1 MEQRMKAYDY
11 VKWGNKTT
19 NEPSKKIV
27 LNAVDY
33 NAELVCQVSEPN
45 GESTKFTDV
54 CKVPIDQ
61 SAFGYVAESL
71 FKYAANEIQ
80 RKSYKARE
88 SNQDTLLV
96 DAAYLSRDFH
106 VLRVRS
112 YVKVKDGSSSRITK
126 IMIHKV
132 NGWDD
137 VKAVNK
143 VAAEMKNGS
152 LGYSKETCLFEIV
165 LPPFSVIQGNWRD
178 ATDTS
183 VLNELGKK
191 IATMF
196 EKPTSYGDFLN
207 RVYESNSN
215 SSNGSSEQS
224 GTTSVGKPATVDFD
238 EDGFDPF

>member
-19 NEPSKKIV
+19 NEASKKII

-45 GESTKFTDV
+45 GEGTKFSDV
-54 CKVPIDQ
+54 CRVPIDQ
-61 SAFGYVAESL
+61 AAFGYVGESL

-112 YVKVKDGSSSRITK
+112 FVKVKDGASSRITK

-137 VKAVNK
+137 VKAANK
-143 VAAEMKNGS
+143 AAADMKNGS
-152 LGYSKETCLFEIV
+152 LGYSKETCIFEMI

-183 VLNELGKK
+183 VLNELGRK
-191 IATMF
+191 IGTMF
-196 EKPTSYGDFLN
+196 EKPTSYGDFLT
-207 RVYESNSN
+207 RVYESNN
-215 SSNGSSEQS
+215 NGSSEQHS
-224 GTTSVGKPATVDFD
+224 GTTTVGKTASVDFD
-238 EDGFDPF
+238 DDEYPFD